1 MDSNLPW
8 VIMRGKQILGTIF
21 AVDCD
26 AALDKACM
34 IYADDIYPMGDDTDL
49 VALHP
54 AEDF

>member
-8 VIMRGKQILGTIF
+8 VIMRCGQILGTIF
-21 AVDCD
+21 AVDKD
-26 AALDKACM
+26 SALDRACM
-34 IYADDIYPMGDDTDL
+34 IYADDTHPMGDDTDL